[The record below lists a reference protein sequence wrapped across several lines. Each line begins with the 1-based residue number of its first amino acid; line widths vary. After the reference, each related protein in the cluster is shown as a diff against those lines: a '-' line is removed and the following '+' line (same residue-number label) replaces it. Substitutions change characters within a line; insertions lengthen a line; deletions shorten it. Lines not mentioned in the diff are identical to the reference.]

1 MNEKLIA
8 ALRNDAESA
17 NADYSTPLTLGNH
30 LDAAAADALE
40 MTDAKLHEQ
49 DLRIADLVAHLNAEQ
64 TKVARLAAKIERLK
78 AENCNIRENSGVRLK
93 DYESTGL
100 EPEET
105 QDFMVAKGE
114 KTEMLDDIADRL
126 LELAEAKKDGRAPV
140 PQWVSVDDRLPLK
153 VRINGE
159 PVYYLC
165 KHASWGC
172 VFVGCFLSKSHGTV
186 WAQQIFHE
194 DSNRRFSVS
203 HWMEIPEPPKEER

>member
-30 LDAAAADALE
+30 LNAAADA
-40 MTDAKLHEQ
+40 
-49 DLRIADLVAHLNAEQ
+49 
-64 TKVARLAAKIERLK
+64 
-78 AENCNIRENSGVRLK
+78 
-93 DYESTGL
+93 
-100 EPEET
+100 
-105 QDFMVAKGE
+105 
-114 KTEMLDDIADRL
+114 
-126 LELAEAKKDGRAPV
+126 LELAEAKKDGRALV
-140 PQWVSVDDRLPLK
+140 SQWVSVDDRLPLK

-186 WAQQIFHE
+186 WAQQIFRE

-203 HWMEIPEPPKEER
+203 HWMEIPEPPKEEQ